1 MNELPSF
8 IATLPE
14 AAMSVADARGWISQA
29 ADHQVVFLQFPAGTK
44 AAPHSHGEQWGVVLA
59 GEMLLTIAGET
70 RRYGVGDWHYVPAG
84 AVHSAEFPADTFLM
98 DVFADADR
106 YRSKP
111 APPAAST

>member
-29 ADHQVVFLQFPAGTK
+29 ADHQVVFLKFPAGTK
-44 AAPHSHGEQWGVVLA
+44 AAPHTHGAQWGVVLE
-59 GEMLLTIAGET
+59 GEMLLTISGET

-106 YRSKP
+106 YRTRP
-111 APPAAST
+111 APSASP